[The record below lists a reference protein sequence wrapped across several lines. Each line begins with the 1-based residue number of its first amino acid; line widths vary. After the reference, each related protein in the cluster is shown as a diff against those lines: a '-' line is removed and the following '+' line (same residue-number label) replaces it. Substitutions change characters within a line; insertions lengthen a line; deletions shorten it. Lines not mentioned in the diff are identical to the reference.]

1 MIKNTFYI
9 TLFSALLCSC
19 SGGNSQQS
27 LAEGASGDIVAYENT
42 DLNAA
47 EQARATIMII
57 PSDNLLKNFKA
68 LEVVG
73 NDGAEQVTRNYSK
86 YLLSNKDN
94 KAVISTIQQAFAD
107 ANYPVQDLEQMLK
120 QLSTQEATDLVDDID
135 KDAKTQLLTVAQPD
149 IIIELDYQTSMNM
162 RGAVNNASSVGYT
175 LNVIDA
181 YTNNVLSSTTMSD
194 LKGENTVK
202 AISGPLKEAMP
213 KILGDI
219 QKNFS
224 DILTRGRNVTIRVAV
239 GSDSNVNLND
249 ESIEGDTYADWIMDY
264 VKTHTVKG
272 AYKMQRNTDKELY
285 FTNCRIPLLNEDGT
299 QYGVYD
305 WAREMSKS
313 MRKNLGVK
321 CTNKA
326 QGLGEIL
333 ITINGIQ

>member
-1 MIKNTFYI
+1 MIKNAFYGALVI
-9 TLFSALLCSC
+9 ALLSGC
-19 SGGNSQQS
+19 SGNSSQKS
-27 LAEGASGDIVAYENT
+27 LAEGASGDIVAYENS
-42 DLNAA
+42 DVNAV

-57 PSDNLLKNFKA
+57 PSDNLLKNFKS
-68 LEVVG
+68 LETVNV
-73 NDGAEQVTRNYSK
+73 DGADHVKRDYSK

-120 QLSTQEATDLVDDID
+120 QLSTQKATDMVDGMD

-175 LNVIDA
+175 INVLDA

-194 LKGENTVK
+194 IKGVNTVK

-213 KILGDI
+213 KLLSDI

-239 GSDSNVNLND
+239 AGDSNVNLND

-313 MRKNLGVK
+313 MRKNLGIK
-321 CTNKA
+321 CSNKA